1 MNFTNI
7 GIQCIK
13 VFWPKCTV
21 FLVLHVFTIFAFDHE
36 KEIKQKLQNLFFYQ
50 KYVHLGKNTF
60 IHCSRI
66 TVVHIHVTVFLKNL
80 PDLLTVTQTE
90 SNQEVTT
97 K

>member
-1 MNFTNI
+1 MNFTYPNTMYKSI
-7 GIQCIK
+7 LAQMYGISGI
-13 VFWPKCTV
+13 T
-21 FLVLHVFTIFAFDHE
+21 FTIFAFDHE
-36 KEIKQKLQNLFFYQ
+36 KGIKQKLQKLFFYQ